1 MLYQLLNAAS
11 TAVLQTETRRCI
23 YLDQPSTIHT
33 ETYLQWVADGGVA
46 DPYIAPPAPAKEEIQ
61 AQKWTAIKSE
71 RDRRTQAGVAVGAN
85 WFHSDTFSRTQQ
97 LGLTMMGASMPAGI
111 MWKTM
116 SGSFVEM
123 TPTLAGQ
130 IFQATAA
137 SDSALFAVAEAKHAE
152 MLALADPTDYDV
164 TAGWPATYT
173 A

>member
-1 MLYQLLNAAS
+1 MTYTYINSEQTIVSDGEGWSGLAS
-11 TAVLQTETRRCI
+11 VLPEGTVI
-23 YLDQPSTIHT
+23 LPFPPKPK
-33 ETYLQWVADGGVA
+33 AD
-46 DPYIAPPAPAKEEIQ
+46 IQ
-61 AQKWTAIKSE
+61 AQKWTAIKAE
-71 RDRRTQAGVAVGAN
+71 RDRRTQSGVQVAPN

-97 LGLTMMGASMPAGI
+97 LGLVMMGASMPVGI

-152 MLALADPTDYDV
+152 MLALPDPSTYDV
-164 TAGWPATYT
+164 TTGWPATY